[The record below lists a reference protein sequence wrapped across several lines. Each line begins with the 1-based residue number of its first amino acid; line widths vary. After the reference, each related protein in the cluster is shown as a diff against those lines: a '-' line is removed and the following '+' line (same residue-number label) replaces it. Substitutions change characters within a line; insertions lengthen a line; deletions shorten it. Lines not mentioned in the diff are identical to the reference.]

1 MEATELL
8 KQEHRQLM
16 AVFDELELT
25 VDALARTR
33 LLAQLAELL
42 KVHAAVEEEVF
53 YPAVRASGQPGA
65 AEIVD
70 EALAAH
76 RAADL
81 VLDESLGAEPTGA
94 NAKVLRDM
102 IKAHIDDE
110 ERRMFALVEGLG
122 DSARARLGT
131 RIERRADELE
141 EGTDDDDPVIA
152 PSDT

>member
-1 MEATELL
+1 LL
-8 KQEHRQLM
+8 RYTPPWRGSLS
-16 AVFDELELT
+16 
-25 VDALARTR
+25 RG
-33 LLAQLAELL
+33 
-42 KVHAAVEEEVF
+42 AASN
-53 YPAVRASGQPGA
+53 R

-70 EALAAH
+70 KLA
-76 RAADL
+76 RTLRRDL
-81 VLDESLGAEPTGA
+81 VSTRAGAEPTGA